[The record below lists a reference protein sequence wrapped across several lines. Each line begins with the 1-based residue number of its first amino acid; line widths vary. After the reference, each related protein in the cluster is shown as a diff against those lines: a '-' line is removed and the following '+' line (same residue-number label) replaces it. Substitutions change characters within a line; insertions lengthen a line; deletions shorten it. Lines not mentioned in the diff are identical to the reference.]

1 MRVCKSNKFQ
11 DEADAADLGPLATT
25 GLGERNY
32 FLQVS
37 QQLKTKGRDQT
48 PGR

>member
-11 DEADAADLGPLATT
+11 NEADPVDLGPSVTT
-25 GLGERNY
+25 GLGERNN

-48 PGR
+48 PGK